1 MERKYAILLSLLLL
15 CLTAGAQTGRLFNT
29 DNGLSSCFVGH
40 VYQDHDGF
48 IWVSTRNG
56 LNRYDGYNFKVFKI
70 GLPGC
75 DGMKSNYI
83 NVVLQSKEKTLFVG
97 NNRGIQTY
105 YNDSFHDV
113 SLYDN
118 NGEKV
123 ISFVKS
129 ILELHDGTIL
139 IGTSGN
145 GVFKVKDINTATS
158 YEPTKSI
165 LGVKKM
171 FEDSQKRIW
180 MLTETNEVLVIKNN
194 KILQHLYKNNN
205 NLIFTD
211 ICEDSNGRIFI
222 STYDQGIYAQKV
234 PSLDFDQVKGT
245 EGRHVGALYLRRD
258 GKIMV
263 GFDGDGIAILD
274 PYTLSMQYH
283 PYYSYQVDM
292 RHCKACSFV
301 EDRAGNLW
309 VGILQKGVFMQSEAF
324 TGFNYAGYKLGN
336 RNPIGDCCV
345 VSAFIDKKGN
355 SWIGTDRD
363 GLYVLDNEHKQIC
376 HFEKPLTVLSI
387 RQDEQ
392 GRVWLGSYMS
402 GLGYVDENY
411 VFHSVKVGDFDRL
424 HVFGV
429 EDDYKGNLWLATMGN
444 GLIRYNKETGEI
456 RQFIA
461 NPECGRKRKLNAL
474 TNGYISSI
482 SMSNDKNKVILATTM
497 GLCCYDIKNNSWV
510 NTFGV
515 NVLQYGINVRT
526 VMQDDNDMIWYG
538 TDNGLYGYDM
548 RTRKTVV
555 FDETKGLPDK
565 GIASIIRDKGKWLWV
580 ATNHGLCKID
590 TKSGQVGSCY
600 YVDDGLQSNEF
611 SDGAASVGPDG
622 SLLFGGVGGITW
634 FNTAAVDARKWNAT
648 VQITNL
654 IVNGNDISA
663 GEESGFYTITDEPVM
678 MSNHFDL
685 ASSDNTFSIQ
695 LSTLT
700 YDAPEHISYAYSING
715 EEWNYLKPGQNEINF
730 SHIPPATYRFKVKAL
745 KNGQESEIKEF
756 VISIHAPWY
765 MTRIAYL
772 FYFIIFVGLVYLYF
786 KYRKR
791 DERER
796 LMMQEHK
803 HAEELNEA
811 KIKFFMN
818 ISHEIRT
825 PMTLIVTPLVSLLN
839 TDHDPQRVAVYTT
852 IKRNA
857 ERILNLINQM
867 MDLRKIEKGM
877 MKMRMRETEF
887 ISFVKDICNM
897 FEYQAKTKDIKFVF
911 NHDIDKL
918 MLWIDRSNFDKVVV
932 NLLSNAFKYTP
943 AGGSITVNLT
953 HDDKNMTMKVIDTG
967 EGIPKEMLGKIFE
980 RFYQGPISGN
990 NRHLG
995 TGIGL
1000 DLANSLVLLHHGD
1013 IKAANNEKGG
1023 GATFTITIPLGSQH
1037 LSEEEMQQEMDTE
1050 DKEDAIVNL
1059 LEETYQNPET
1069 IEVEEQLPTTH
1080 GCKPT
1085 VVVVE
1090 DDIEIQN
1097 YLVRELSASFKVTTY
1112 GNGQEALVGILK
1124 ELPDVVVS
1132 DIMMP
1137 IMDGNTLCA
1146 KLKCNIRTNTIPVI
1160 LLTAMSSDEEKLQG
1174 LETGADV
1181 YMAKP
1186 FNIDILKRTILNLI
1200 ASQSKLRNKLKGNE
1214 TQEAKV
1220 ENVELKTADDK
1231 LMERV
1236 MKVVNNNMSNPD
1248 LNVEFIAREVG
1259 LSRVHFYRK
1268 MKTLTN
1274 QSPLSFI
1281 RNIRINQAARLFDAG
1296 HQNINDVMYAVGF
1309 NNTSSFSTAFKAVFG
1324 ISPRDYIKDKAK

>member
-1 MERKYAILLSLLLL
+1 M
-15 CLTAGAQTGRLFNT
+15 
-29 DNGLSSCFVGH
+29 
-40 VYQDHDGF
+40 
-48 IWVSTRNG
+48 
-56 LNRYDGYNFKVFKI
+56 
-70 GLPGC
+70 
-75 DGMKSNYI
+75 
-83 NVVLQSKEKTLFVG
+83 
-97 NNRGIQTY
+97 
-105 YNDSFHDV
+105 
-113 SLYDN
+113 
-118 NGEKV
+118 
-123 ISFVKS
+123 
-129 ILELHDGTIL
+129 
-139 IGTSGN
+139 
-145 GVFKVKDINTATS
+145 
-158 YEPTKSI
+158 
-165 LGVKKM
+165 
-171 FEDSQKRIW
+171 
-180 MLTETNEVLVIKNN
+180 
-194 KILQHLYKNNN
+194 
-205 NLIFTD
+205 
-211 ICEDSNGRIFI
+211 
-222 STYDQGIYAQKV
+222 
-234 PSLDFDQVKGT
+234 
-245 EGRHVGALYLRRD
+245 
-258 GKIMV
+258 
-263 GFDGDGIAILD
+263 
-274 PYTLSMQYH
+274 
-283 PYYSYQVDM
+283 
-292 RHCKACSFV
+292 
-301 EDRAGNLW
+301 
-309 VGILQKGVFMQSEAF
+309 
-324 TGFNYAGYKLGN
+324 
-336 RNPIGDCCV
+336 
-345 VSAFIDKKGN
+345 
-355 SWIGTDRD
+355 
-363 GLYVLDNEHKQIC
+363 
-376 HFEKPLTVLSI
+376 
-387 RQDEQ
+387 
-392 GRVWLGSYMS
+392 
-402 GLGYVDENY
+402 
-411 VFHSVKVGDFDRL
+411 
-424 HVFGV
+424 
-429 EDDYKGNLWLATMGN
+429 
-444 GLIRYNKETGEI
+444 
-456 RQFIA
+456 
-461 NPECGRKRKLNAL
+461 
-474 TNGYISSI
+474 
-482 SMSNDKNKVILATTM
+482 
-497 GLCCYDIKNNSWV
+497 
-510 NTFGV
+510 
-515 NVLQYGINVRT
+515 
-526 VMQDDNDMIWYG
+526 
-538 TDNGLYGYDM
+538 
-548 RTRKTVV
+548 
-555 FDETKGLPDK
+555 
-565 GIASIIRDKGKWLWV
+565 
-580 ATNHGLCKID
+580 
-590 TKSGQVGSCY
+590 
-600 YVDDGLQSNEF
+600 
-611 SDGAASVGPDG
+611 
-622 SLLFGGVGGITW
+622 
-634 FNTAAVDARKWNAT
+634 
-648 VQITNL
+648 
-654 IVNGNDISA
+654 
-663 GEESGFYTITDEPVM
+663 
-678 MSNHFDL
+678 
-685 ASSDNTFSIQ
+685 
-695 LSTLT
+695 
-700 YDAPEHISYAYSING
+700 
-715 EEWNYLKPGQNEINF
+715 
-730 SHIPPATYRFKVKAL
+730 
-745 KNGQESEIKEF
+745 
-756 VISIHAPWY
+756 
-765 MTRIAYL
+765 
-772 FYFIIFVGLVYLYF
+772 
-786 KYRKR
+786 
-791 DERER
+791 
-796 LMMQEHK
+796 
-803 HAEELNEA
+803 
-811 KIKFFMN
+811 
-818 ISHEIRT
+818 
-825 PMTLIVTPLVSLLN
+825 
-839 TDHDPQRVAVYTT
+839 
-852 IKRNA
+852 
-857 ERILNLINQM
+857 
-867 MDLRKIEKGM
+867 
-877 MKMRMRETEF
+877 
-887 ISFVKDICNM
+887 
-897 FEYQAKTKDIKFVF
+897 F